1 MPKKKTK
8 KKRRVTKTETKETR
22 TEAFKRINSPRID
35 KVLGQMAMIA
45 KSVNPGVK
53 LSESEIEN
61 VNNALT
67 AGVKQLVDK
76 LEGDTALTI
85 GFSFDD

>member
-1 MPKKKTK
+1 MPKKKMKKKTK
-8 KKRRVTKTETKETR
+8 KVTETKETR

-53 LSESEIEN
+53 LSESEIES

-67 AGVKQLVDK
+67 AGVKQLIDK